1 MKNIKN
7 YVSWMYK
14 YLLSLFISIMNYN
27 KKNIFSIEVQ
37 SQSQSQCQIFN
48 VNNDC
53 STINIC
59 DKYDLL
65 GPVEY
70 TLESGGKNSRA
81 LIIKYVQNLLYNDNN
96 PITERIIKDINLV
109 HNASLVIDDIQD
121 GSFKRRGVDC
131 AYIKYGTP
139 ISINAGYLQCFSLL
153 NDINQNYPES
163 IQTQVK
169 DIYHKYFVLMHVGQG
184 LDLKWTT
191 DKTIPSIEEYN
202 TMMDNK
208 TGWGFCCPIELCL
221 ASRRENVSENVKQQ
235 FLELGTYIGRFF
247 QIRDDYINLTC
258 PKYWQLKTFCEDF
271 DEKKVSYIFT
281 LLKNLDP
288 KDISYEYL
296 HSKPILSKQDKIM
309 LYKNLYDKQ
318 ILHKTYY
325 ILQNYKNKIIELE
338 KAITESDETSA
349 FLMAFFKKLD
359 INLPIEPEK
368 IKPFL
373 LMSCMK

>member
-1 MKNIKN
+1 MQNIQHLN
-7 YVSWMYK
+7 I
-14 YLLSLFISIMNYN
+14 LDNSLI
-27 KKNIFSIEVQ
+27 
-37 SQSQSQCQIFN
+37 
-48 VNNDC
+48 D
-53 STINIC
+53 STISLTNKSLIE
-59 DKYDLL
+59 KYNLL
-65 GPVEY
+65 EPVKY
-70 TLESGGKNSRA
+70 TLKSGGKNSRA
-81 LIIKYVQNLLYNDNN
+81 LIIKYIQNLLHNDNN
-96 PITERIIKDINLV
+96 SITERIIKDINLL
-109 HNASLVIDDIQD
+109 HNSSLVIDDIQD
-121 GSFKRRGVDC
+121 KSLKRRGQEC

-139 ISINAGYLQCFSLL
+139 FSINAGYLQCFSLL

-169 DIYHKYFVLMHVGQG
+169 DIYHKYFVLMHLGQG

-208 TGWGFCCPIELCL
+208 TGSGFCCPIELCL
-221 ASRRENVSENVKQQ
+221 ASVQKQISEDVKQNYI
-235 FLELGTYIGRFF
+235 ELGKYIGRFF

-281 LLKNLDP
+281 LLKKLVP

-296 HSKPILSKQDKIM
+296 HSKPILSKQDKTI

-325 ILQNYKNKIIELE
+325 ILQTYKNKIINLE
-338 KAITESDETSA
+338 KIITQSDVTSE